1 MKTETKDIFEL
12 LGIPNLPKTSETF
25 KEMHDLD
32 SLAKMHFGYKSVYQ
46 SIRKDCLNKIEELNL
61 KIATAD
67 RLIEMTTALELL
79 LKDKPAVKKSCVLSQ
94 TQSDASSDNK
104 RLKIN
109 EAIFNIIDLFARLAP
124 NDDIET
130 IREIRISNREL
141 TSKLGKEKDYLHMLY
156 IRYDGNILIEKAELA
171 NKSRY
176 WRLNEDGVKLV
187 RQIIN
192 YNAMGQGID
201 VRSIIDSVIQKTIL
215 KDYYTNTVKSDKSSF
230 ILKIIKEKLDQELD
244 NTAIRID
251 QDYTTIR
258 INISDLIKASSDAG
272 KVNKAKAGGYVY
284 NWIAGKRYITR
295 AETTGIYKLT
305 PAGIRAIKSLNNE

>member
-1 MKTETKDIFEL
+1 MKTETKDIFTL

-32 SLAKMHFGYKSVYQ
+32 SLAKMHFSYKPIYQ

-79 LKDKPAVKKSCVLSQ
+79 LKNRPAVKKSCVLQ
-94 TQSDASSDNK
+94 TQSDVSSDK

-109 EAIFNIIDLFARLAP
+109 EAIFNIIDVFARLAP

-130 IREIRISNREL
+130 IKAIRISNREL
-141 TSKLGKEKDYLHMLY
+141 TSKLGKEKDYLHMLN
-156 IRYDGNILIEKAELA
+156 IRYDGNILIEKAELV
-171 NKSRY
+171 NKLRY

-192 YNAMGQGID
+192 YNAMGKGID
-201 VRSIIDSVIQKTIL
+201 VRSIIDSMLQKTIL
-215 KDYYTNTVKSDKSSF
+215 KDYHTNTVKGDKSSF
-230 ILKIIKEKLDQELD
+230 ILGIIKKKLDQELG

-258 INISDLIKASSDAG
+258 INISDLIKASIDVG
-272 KVNKAKAGGYVY
+272 KVNKAKAAGYIY
-284 NWIAGKRYITR
+284 NWIAGKCYITR
-295 AETTGIYKLT
+295 AETTGVYKFT
-305 PAGIRAIKSLNNE
+305 PAGIKAMKSLNNE